1 MRRQI
6 YEVQQC
12 LFRGGNES
20 ELAWGDFEAGVPV
33 QHPGGNMVEL
43 ERAKQGSQHLG
54 PAWANA
60 CYDWNILW
68 DDTVEGKG
76 RLQAD
81 VRPALQLI
89 GHNKSIR
96 LNFAPDRRQSIET
109 PPELNQASRLYPPRQ
124 LKTYLGGGDL
134 SC

>member
-20 ELAWGDFEAGVPV
+20 ELAWGDFEAGVSV

-43 ERAKQGSQHLG
+43 ERAKQVSQHLG
-54 PAWANA
+54 PSRANA
-60 CYDWNILW
+60 CYDRNILW

-81 VRPALQLI
+81 IRPSLQLI
-89 GHNKSIR
+89 GHNKGMR
-96 LNFAPDRRQSIET
+96 LNFAPGRRQSIET
-109 PPELNQASRLYPPRQ
+109 PPELNQASRFYPPRQ
-124 LKTYLGGGDL
+124 LKTYLGSGDL